1 MIDTLKANLKG
12 RERSTG
18 DHHGRLAVEQAY
30 GYMVHDKILYGIITT
45 FNGFVFLK
53 RQSPGILHMSRMI
66 PNDSTTPTLMQLLY
80 FFSHLCARDSVPHPE
95 ANSEGVPVHLTRAE
109 ATASAAPKIP
119 NPEVSPL
126 TSVQLSSIETQTS
139 HTTPRRSPRR
149 HMVKDASSLH
159 NRNENLCLDISSQGK
174 GAYLGCKGWRGT
186 LNTGRTVFVKLWDGW
201 RFSSEG
207 SDHEAAVYLAL
218 RDIWGTIVPEF
229 LGSGNWGFCHVL
241 LLSYIEVSYMSC

>member
-1 MIDTLKANLKG
+1 A
-12 RERSTG
+12 
-18 DHHGRLAVEQAY
+18 
-30 GYMVHDKILYGIITT
+30 
-45 FNGFVFLK
+45 
-53 RQSPGILHMSRMI
+53 
-66 PNDSTTPTLMQLLY
+66 
-80 FFSHLCARDSVPHPE
+80 
-95 ANSEGVPVHLTRAE
+95 
-109 ATASAAPKIP
+109 
-119 NPEVSPL
+119 SPL
-126 TSVQLSSIETQTS
+126 
-139 HTTPRRSPRR
+139 R
-149 HMVKDASSLH
+149 
-159 NRNENLCLDISSQGK
+159 NRNETLCLDISSQGK